1 MLKKNEEKL
10 LHDEI
15 VRSILYKKWKLDF
28 DTVEINGKRVYN
40 MLKLV
45 PEGLK
50 PDSKRYKKK
59 SIVIKINT
67 VLSYMFRPI
76 TEDIYIP
83 ENCASCI
90 VELLDK
96 IKKFYKIKD

>member
-15 VRSILYKKWKLDF
+15 VKSIIYKKWKLDF
-28 DTVEINGKRVYN
+28 DTVEINGKRVN
-40 MLKLV
+40 SMLKLV

-59 SIVIKINT
+59 SIVIKFNPT
-67 VLSYMFRPI
+67 YYVFKLESDDLYSP
-76 TEDIYIP
+76 D
-83 ENCASCI
+83 NVASCI
-90 VELLDK
+90 TELLDK